1 MLPEVVPMKRT
12 LLAAVLSIFCAWP
25 ALAQDEVATLID
37 RGYLR
42 QAESKLA
49 ARVAAAPTDAKALS
63 QLARIRVEQRKPEE
77 AIALAERAVAANP
90 NSADAHYALAE
101 ANGAK
106 AQKGGIGAM
115 GPAKKFK
122 KEAEATLAL
131 DPRYADAMVGL
142 IEFHRQAPG
151 LIGGDK
157 KKIPELLDR
166 LSAANPEKAA
176 MRRANAAMRDKDSL
190 QAEAILRKAAAS
202 GSTESRLA
210 LMGWLSAP
218 WRKPDEAER
227 IAREVVAKEP
237 WQQGAWG
244 TIAAIQARGRRYDEL
259 DATLAAAEAA
269 DPGRLGAMYAAA
281 RTLVTENGDLARAEK
296 YLRKYLTTPP
306 EIGYPSHAGAHWRL
320 AQILEKQGKKD
331 QAVAE
336 LQVAVRDQ
344 PDLDG
349 AKKDLKRLSR

>member
-1 MLPEVVPMKRT
+1 MKRT
-12 LLAAVLSIFCAWP
+12 LLAAVLTALCAGP
-25 ALAQDEVATLID
+25 ALAQDEIATLID

-42 QAESKLA
+42 QAEAKLT
-49 ARVAAAPTDAKALS
+49 ARVAAAPTDVKALS

-90 NSADAHYALAE
+90 NSAEAHYALAE

-106 AQKGGIGAM
+106 AQKGGLGAM

-131 DPRYADAMVGL
+131 DPKYPDAMVGL
-142 IEFHRQAPG
+142 IVFHQQAPG

-166 LSAANPEKAA
+166 LQAADPEKAA
-176 MRRANAAMRDKDSL
+176 IRRANVAMRGKDSV
-190 QAEAILRKAAAS
+190 QVEAMLRKAAAS
-202 GSTESRLA
+202 GSTDSRLVLA
-210 LMGWLSAP
+210 GWLAAP

-227 IAREVVAKEP
+227 LAREVVAQEP
-237 WQQGAWG
+237 WQQSAWG
-244 TIAAIQARGRRYDEL
+244 TIAALQARGKRYDEL

-281 RTLVTENGDLARAEK
+281 RTLVTEGGDLTRAEK
-296 YLRKYLTTPP
+296 YLRRYLTTPP

-331 QAVAE
+331 QAIAE
-336 LQVAVRDQ
+336 LQMAVRDQ
-344 PDLDG
+344 PDLEG
-349 AKKDLKRLSR
+349 AKKDLKRLGR